1 MEKRKNKNFLQTR
14 SYEYSKQRTLFEPG
28 GQEMWKYDFSSIL
41 GNGLILGLG
50 VLSWVA
56 ERKTEVNEHTPRQED
71 LQGEQCKEKRERKK
85 DKKGEGED
93 TRVDAALGIG

>member
-1 MEKRKNKNFLQTR
+1 MEKRKNKNFLQR
-14 SYEYSKQRTLFEPG
+14 SYEHSKQRTLFEPG

-71 LQGEQCKEKRERKK
+71 LQEEQCKEKRERERKIK
-85 DKKGEGED
+85 REREKIRG
-93 TRVDAALGIG
+93 

>member
-1 MEKRKNKNFLQTR
+1 MEKRKNKNFLQR
-14 SYEYSKQRTLFEPG
+14 SYEHSKQRTLFEPG

-71 LQGEQCKEKRERKK
+71 LQEEQCKEKRERERKIKRERKK
-85 DKKGEGED
+85 IRG
-93 TRVDAALGIG
+93 

>member
-1 MEKRKNKNFLQTR
+1 MKKRKNKNFLQTR
-14 SYEYSKQRTLFEPG
+14 SYEHSKQRTLFEPG

-71 LQGEQCKEKRERKK
+71 LQEEQCKEKRERERKIK
-85 DKKGEGED
+85 REREKIRG
-93 TRVDAALGIG
+93 